1 MNKST
6 MVVAVVGAGPAGLMA
21 ATVLSERGPGV
32 NVYDAMPTAGRK
44 FLLAGRGGL
53 NLTHAEATATFVKKY
68 GPRAA
73 LFERLLDRFSPS
85 DVRAWARDL
94 GVDTFVGST
103 GRVFPEALR
112 SAPLLRAWLRRLRHK
127 GVCFHTRHR
136 WAGFTGDGGL
146 VFMTKTGERTAAHPD
161 AAILALGGASRP
173 ETGSDG
179 AWTGILEGRGIR
191 VKPLVPSNCGF
202 EIEGDRSFL
211 EKWEGRPLKNL
222 VLTCEDRSVAGEI
235 ILTRYGVEGGGIYAL
250 SARLRETLEAR
261 GRAVVHL
268 DLKRDLTP
276 AEVEKRLKRPRGKA
290 SLSNFL
296 RKTLGLTGPVPSL
309 LRAFCAAEDLGDAHR
324 LALKIKDLPVPLS
337 GIRTVEEALSSAGGV
352 DFAEVDENLMLRKI
366 PGIFVAGEMLDYD
379 APTGGYL
386 LQAAFSTG
394 WTAGHGAAAWL
405 EGR

>member
-1 MNKST
+1 M
-6 MVVAVVGAGPAGLMA
+6 
-21 ATVLSERGPGV
+21 
-32 NVYDAMPTAGRK
+32 
-44 FLLAGRGGL
+44 
-53 NLTHAEATATFVKKY
+53 
-68 GPRAA
+68 
-73 LFERLLDRFSPS
+73 
-85 DVRAWARDL
+85 
-94 GVDTFVGST
+94 DTFVGST